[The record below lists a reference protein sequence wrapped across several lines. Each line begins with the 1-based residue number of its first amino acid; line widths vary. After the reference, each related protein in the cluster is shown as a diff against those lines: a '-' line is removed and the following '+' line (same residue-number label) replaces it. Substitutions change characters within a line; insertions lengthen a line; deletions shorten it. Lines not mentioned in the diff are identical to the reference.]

1 MNDTEPA
8 TTFRGLP
15 LTPEQDSEI
24 KHYIHTR
31 QRCGAPW
38 DTDDLRAMLADMLD
52 PPELADEDRQSVDD
66 SMRTEHGT
74 ALDDADVDDD
84 SLEMKTPR
92 EAGALWGSR
101 LN

>member
-1 MNDTEPA
+1 MKDTEPA

-38 DTDDLRAMLADMLD
+38 DTNELRAMIADMLD
-52 PPELADEDRQSVDD
+52 PPELADEENQSVSDC
-66 SMRTEHGT
+66 MRAEHAT
-74 ALDDADVDDD
+74 AVDEADADDD
-84 SLEMKTPR
+84 SPESGHER
-92 EAGALWGSR
+92 
-101 LN
+101 

>member
-1 MNDTEPA
+1 MPRSEATMKDSEPA

-38 DTDDLRAMLADMLD
+38 DTAELRAMIADMLE
-52 PPELADEDRQSVDD
+52 PPELADEEYQSVNDC
-66 SMRTEHGT
+66 MQAEHAT
-74 ALDDADVDDD
+74 AHDEADVDDAP
-84 SLEMKTPR
+84 K
-92 EAGALWGSR
+92 
-101 LN
+101 

>member
-1 MNDTEPA
+1 MNESTPA

-38 DTDDLRAMLADMLD
+38 DTTELRAMIADMLD
-52 PPELADEDRQSVDD
+52 PPELADEENQSLNDC
-66 SMRTEHGT
+66 MQTEHAT
-74 ALDDADVDDD
+74 AHEEADADDA
-84 SLEMKTPR
+84 LK
-92 EAGALWGSR
+92 
-101 LN
+101 